1 MTKDNPYIQE
11 HALLLV
17 YSDQENY
24 QCYLK
29 RKKSLRGPWWAFL
42 IAFLKQVGDKVN

>member
-29 RKKSLRGPWWAFL
+29 RKNLSEALGGL
-42 IAFLKQVGDKVN
+42 S